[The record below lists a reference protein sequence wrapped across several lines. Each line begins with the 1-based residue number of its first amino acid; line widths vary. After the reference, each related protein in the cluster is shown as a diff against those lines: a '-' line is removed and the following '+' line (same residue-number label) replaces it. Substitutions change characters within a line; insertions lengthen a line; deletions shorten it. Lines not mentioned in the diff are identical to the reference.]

1 MSHDAFC
8 PQSEPDETSPCH
20 CDGIINARADSD
32 HRHEDIR
39 SEIIAL
45 MERLYAVF
53 TPEQAAMVGLGEL
66 VPQRY
71 FSARRSDGRA
81 SQRCPVRYRGVRC
94 GGLPL
99 TL

>member
-20 CDGIINARADSD
+20 CDGIINVRADSD

-53 TPEQAAMVGLGEL
+53 TPEQAAIWLD
-66 VPQRY
+66 
-71 FSARRSDGRA
+71 SANSFLNGTSPRAALTAGRVSDVRSAIEGFA
-81 SQRCPVRYRGVRC
+81 AGVY
-94 GGLPL
+94 L
-99 TL
+99 